1 MATSN
6 EASLLANALHGV
18 SSEAQKLLGAAFD
31 ASDGSKQELEDLF
44 LQTVKTYGSAAESV
58 GEAVFQGLLGDKDG
72 VEVVK
77 VGQLSDAHLKK
88 RLRWALESKNPKA
101 NLLALTDELVKQP
114 ARDLMEHSSTASGVA
129 WARIPSGK
137 TTCAFCLMLAGRG
150 AVYHTA
156 EKAGD
161 LGNKFHAHCDCQIVP
176 IKDPSDWPEHYDP
189 KPLEDLYYQAREAA
203 EEYADG
209 VPSTKA
215 ILAEMRKLESPLITD
230 SVKPQ
235 HDAIQALHEQAALA
249 AVKAAKALAETME
262 KKAIHAQKIKEG
274 MAKSKLNKAVLEE
287 YSAAHAKIK
296 AAQEATEDAM
306 YQEFLAWTEQKKL
319 QEQLEKDQE
328 IIAQLAEEQKASM
341 LKAKKEYEDNQVQ
354 SYNAWVKV
362 EEAKAKAIVA
372 EEEAKALAAAK
383 AAHSQKIKEG
393 MAKAKAKK
401 ESEAKAAKEAKE
413 AAEKQAAEELADQ
426 LAAAEAKASKA
437 KAAEGAAQKTKAEAD
452 KKAEADNAW
461 KSKLEEQQVK
471 PPVKPVAL
479 METMADVFA
488 SMGWEVGTKAE
499 ADKKAEADNA
509 WKSKLEGQ
517 QVKPPVKPV
526 GQLEEQPAL
535 VEALPGEDFLNY
547 IDMLAEKYGFNGTA
561 WEKAVLHLSKTGAV
575 DQNFLDGIS
584 NPLVDKSFV
593 AKEMEY
599 GFKELYGGEKAGIL
613 YKEKVEQLGKS
624 MDDPDFW
631 KTNSGAFESL
641 VPSGGPESSDP
652 RILWIK
658 ATKERIREQYPEL
671 FESSAKYG
679 THQYRNMNF
688 YLRTGEPA
696 PAKLQV
702 AGKGMSTDLNVIR
715 KQVKEFQQAIDLGPG
730 AAEDLYVMRGVRP
743 GKDFDPR
750 KVYTEGNV
758 LVEPAFT
765 STSMDK
771 DQAKLYQSKH
781 PGGWMTHIKIPKGTR
796 IGAGN
801 PGETEIVL
809 PPGVIMHV
817 VKVDPVSRQAWVEV
831 EDTRALDPKEQ
842 AKRVKESAEY
852 YANTKSSHMGTR
864 GNPLAEYYRRFEVP
878 EDAPKGSDK
887 VAKLV
892 AKSVDESAAKVKR
905 LESEKKAV
913 AQKLVK
919 TDSSSPEFKKLSDE
933 YKSTKEKVAAA
944 QKVLTK
950 ALEDQTAALLRI
962 SGAPDAV
969 VNKVYELKSILD
981 EGGSLEEYQSALQKA
996 HEEYVAGLRKAY
1008 PVKTVATRIP
1018 AGKSWGDHTK
1028 VETAPHSPGVKDIWL
1043 DPTADFYSHL
1053 PRTKYMEKKAGRA
1066 EKAGSAWLAQADT
1079 ARDRLENSSVVGA
1092 SELKNYKISGYS
1104 AINKYLRDN
1113 KGNLENA
1120 GTLARMIQTLDAT
1133 YLDPDVSLAV
1143 PKDMYVARGVPSD
1156 FPIDKAYVEGK
1167 VTVEAQYTS
1176 TTVDKHVVKA
1186 FQYGSGGWELRYK
1199 LAEGTRVVPGTDYES
1214 ETVLAR
1220 NSVFHVDKVDREN
1233 RIVWMTQSEG

>member
-31 ASDGSKQELEDLF
+31 ASGGSRQELGDLF

-58 GEAVFQGLLGDKDG
+58 GEAIFQGLLGGKDG

-209 VPSTKA
+209 VPSAKA

-249 AVKAAKALAETME
+249 AVKAAKAIAETME

-287 YSAAHAKIK
+287 YSTAHAKIK

-341 LKAKKEYEDNQVQ
+341 LKAKKEYEDNQVK
-354 SYNAWVKV
+354 SYDAWVKV
-362 EEAKAKAIVA
+362 EEAKAKAIAA

-393 MAKAKAKK
+393 MAKANAKK
-401 ESEAKAAKEAKE
+401 EAEAKEAKE
-413 AAEKQAAEELADQ
+413 AAEKQAAEELAAQ

-437 KAAEGAAQKTKAEAD
+437 KAAEEAAQKTKAEAD
-452 KKAEADNAW
+452 KKAEGDNAW

-471 PPVKPVAL
+471 PPVKPV
-479 METMADVFA
+479 
-488 SMGWEVGTKAE
+488 
-499 ADKKAEADNA
+499 
-509 WKSKLEGQ
+509 
-517 QVKPPVKPV
+517 
-526 GQLEEQPAL
+526 GQLEEQDISHLEKEYFIGGSAKSWPLIKEKILAGGDYQNDLKDAL
-535 VEALPGEDFLNY
+535 EAGWGSWAGENAKLLKEE
-547 IDMLAEKYGFNGTA
+547 IDHLVFGKKSAE
-561 WEKAVLHLSKTGAV
+561 
-575 DQNFLDGIS
+575 
-584 NPLVDKSFV
+584 
-593 AKEMEY
+593 
-599 GFKELYGGEKAGIL
+599 
-613 YKEKVEQLGKS
+613 EKVEQLGKS

-641 VPSGGPESSDP
+641 VPSGGPKSSDP

-658 ATKERIREQYPEL
+658 ATKERTREQYPEL
-671 FESSAKYG
+671 FESIRKYG
-679 THQYRNMNF
+679 AHQYRNMNF
-688 YLRTGEPA
+688 YLRTGKPA

-702 AGKGMSTDLNVIR
+702 AGVGMSTDLNVIR

-771 DQAKLYQSKH
+771 DQAKLYQSKN

-796 IGAGN
+796 IGSGN

-842 AKRVKESAEY
+842 AKRAKESAEY
-852 YANTKSSHMGTR
+852 YANTKSPHMGAR

-887 VAKLV
+887 AAKLV
-892 AKSVDESAAKVKR
+892 AKSVDESAAKVRR

-913 AQKLVK
+913 AQKLVRA
-919 TDSSSPEFKKLSDE
+919 DSSSPEFKKLSDE

-981 EGGSLEEYQSALQKA
+981 GGGSIEEYQSALQKA
-996 HEEYVAGLRKAY
+996 HEDYVSGLRKAY
-1008 PVKTVATRIP
+1008 SSMVP
-1018 AGKSWGDHTK
+1018 AGKSWGDPTK
-1028 VETAPHSPGVKDIWL
+1028 METKPHSPGAKYIWL
-1043 DPTADFYSHL
+1043 DPKADFYSHL
-1053 PRTKYMEKKAGRA
+1053 PRTKYMEKKAGRTEA
-1066 EKAGSAWLAQADT
+1066 SSAWLAQADT
-1079 ARDRLENSSVVGA
+1079 ARKRISGREPVGA
-1092 SELKNYKISGYS
+1092 RELEDYKETGYS

-1120 GTLARMIQTLDAT
+1120 GTLARKIQTLDAL

-1143 PKDMYVARGVPSD
+1143 PKDMYVARGVPRD

-1176 TTVDKHVVKA
+1176 TTVDKQVVEA
-1186 FQYGSGGWELRYK
+1186 FQRGSGGWELRYK
-1199 LAEGTRVVPGTDYES
+1199 LAEGTRVVPGTDFES

-1220 NSVFHVDKVDREN
+1220 NSVFHVDKVDHEN

>member
-31 ASDGSKQELEDLF
+31 ASGGSKQELEDIF

-58 GEAVFQGLLGDKDG
+58 GEAIFQGLLGGKDG

-88 RLRWALESKNPKA
+88 RLRWALGSKNPKT

-189 KPLEDLYYQAREAA
+189 KPLEDLYYQARGAA

-209 VPSTKA
+209 VPSAKA

-235 HDAIQALHEQAALA
+235 HDAIKALHEQAALA

-287 YSAAHAKIK
+287 YSTAHAKIK

-306 YQEFLAWTEQKKL
+306 YQEFLAWTEKKKL

-341 LKAKKEYEDNQVQ
+341 LKAKKEYEDHQVE
-354 SYNAWVKV
+354 SYDAWVKV
-362 EEAKAKAIVA
+362 EEAKAKAIAA

-401 ESEAKAAKEAKE
+401 EAEAKAAKEAKE
-413 AAEKQAAEELADQ
+413 AAEKQAAEELAAQ

-437 KAAEGAAQKTKAEAD
+437 KAAEEAAQKTKAEAD
-452 KKAEADNAW
+452 KKAEGDNAW

-471 PPVKPVAL
+471 PPVKPFEKKSA
-479 METMADVFA
+479 A
-488 SMGWEVGTKAE
+488 
-499 ADKKAEADNA
+499 KKAQPPAA
-509 WKSKLEGQ
+509 QMPPKEG
-517 QVKPPVKPV
+517 
-526 GQLEEQPAL
+526 
-535 VEALPGEDFLNY
+535 FLNY
-547 IDMLAEKYGFNGTA
+547 LGMLSEKYGFSGPE
-561 WEKAVLHLSKTGAV
+561 WEKSVAVLAKTGAV
-575 DQNFLDGIS
+575 DKDFLDSITH
-584 NPLVDKSFV
+584 PMVDKTFLV
-593 AKEMEY
+593 EEMEY
-599 GFKELYGGEKAGIL
+599 GFDWFQGGVKVTTDMVGPTKALMEAAALNAKTVEK
-613 YKEKVEQLGKS
+613 KLGKKAVEDHPTS
-624 MDDPDFW
+624 ADPNLW
-631 KTNSGAFESL
+631 KESAKAFESL

-658 ATKERIREQYPEL
+658 ATKERTREQYPEL

-679 THQYRNMNF
+679 TRQYRNMNF

-702 AGKGMSTDLNVIR
+702 AGVGMSTDLNVIR

-771 DQAKLYQSKH
+771 DQAKLYQSKN

-852 YANTKSSHMGTR
+852 YANTKSPHMGAR

-878 EDAPKGSDK
+878 EDAPKGSGK
-887 VAKLV
+887 VSKLV
-892 AKSVDESAAKVKR
+892 AKSVDESAAKVRR

-981 EGGSLEEYQSALQKA
+981 GGGSIGEYQSALQKA
-996 HEEYVAGLRKAY
+996 HEDYVSGLRKAY
-1008 PVKTVATRIP
+1008 SSMVPT
-1018 AGKSWGDHTK
+1018 GKSWGDPTK
-1028 VETAPHSPGVKDIWL
+1028 METKPHSPGVKDIWL
-1043 DPTADFYSHL
+1043 DPKADFYSHL
-1053 PRTKYMEKKAGRA
+1053 PRTKYMGG
-1066 EKAGSAWLAQADT
+1066 KAGSAWLAQADT
-1079 ARDRLENSSVVGA
+1079 ARERISGGEPVGA
-1092 SELKNYKISGYS
+1092 MELEDYKRQGYS

-1120 GTLARMIQTLDAT
+1120 GTLARKIQTLDAL

-1156 FPIDKAYVEGK
+1156 FPIDKEYVEGK
-1167 VTVEAQYTS
+1167 VTVESQYTS
-1176 TTVDKHVVKA
+1176 TTVDKHVVEA
-1186 FQYGSGGWELRYK
+1186 FKRGPGGWELRYK

-1220 NSVFHVDKVDREN
+1220 NSVFHVDKVDRAN
-1233 RIVWMTQSEG
+1233 RIVWMTQPEG

>member
-1 MATSN
+1 M
-6 EASLLANALHGV
+6 
-18 SSEAQKLLGAAFD
+18 
-31 ASDGSKQELEDLF
+31 
-44 LQTVKTYGSAAESV
+44 
-58 GEAVFQGLLGDKDG
+58 
-72 VEVVK
+72 
-77 VGQLSDAHLKK
+77 
-88 RLRWALESKNPKA
+88 
-101 NLLALTDELVKQP
+101 
-114 ARDLMEHSSTASGVA
+114 
-129 WARIPSGK
+129 
-137 TTCAFCLMLAGRG
+137 
-150 AVYHTA
+150 
-156 EKAGD
+156 
-161 LGNKFHAHCDCQIVP
+161 
-176 IKDPSDWPEHYDP
+176 
-189 KPLEDLYYQAREAA
+189 
-203 EEYADG
+203 
-209 VPSTKA
+209 
-215 ILAEMRKLESPLITD
+215 
-230 SVKPQ
+230 KPQ

-287 YSAAHAKIK
+287 YSTAHAKIK

-341 LKAKKEYEDNQVQ
+341 LKAKKEYEDNQVK
-354 SYNAWVKV
+354 SYDAWVKV
-362 EEAKAKAIVA
+362 EEAKAKAIAA

-401 ESEAKAAKEAKE
+401 EAEAKAAKEAKE
-413 AAEKQAAEELADQ
+413 AAEKQAAEELAAQ

-437 KAAEGAAQKTKAEAD
+437 KAAEEAAQKTKAEAD
-452 KKAEADNAW
+452 KKAEGDNAW

-471 PPVKPVAL
+471 PPVKPV
-479 METMADVFA
+479 
-488 SMGWEVGTKAE
+488 
-499 ADKKAEADNA
+499 
-509 WKSKLEGQ
+509 
-517 QVKPPVKPV
+517 
-526 GQLEEQPAL
+526 GQLEEQDISHLEKEYFIGGSAKSWPLIKEKILAGGDYQNDLKNAL
-535 VEALPGEDFLNY
+535 EAGWGSWAGENAKLLKEE
-547 IDMLAEKYGFNGTA
+547 IDHLVFGKSAE
-561 WEKAVLHLSKTGAV
+561 
-575 DQNFLDGIS
+575 
-584 NPLVDKSFV
+584 
-593 AKEMEY
+593 
-599 GFKELYGGEKAGIL
+599 
-613 YKEKVEQLGKS
+613 EKVEQLGKS

-641 VPSGGPESSDP
+641 VPSGGPKSSDP

-658 ATKERIREQYPEL
+658 ATKERTREQYPEL
-671 FESSAKYG
+671 FESMRKYG

-688 YLRTGEPA
+688 YLRTGKPA

-702 AGKGMSTDLNVIR
+702 AGVGMSTDLNVIR

-771 DQAKLYQSKH
+771 DQAKLYQSKN

-842 AKRVKESAEY
+842 AKRAKESAEY
-852 YANTKSSHMGTR
+852 YANTKSPHMGAR

-887 VAKLV
+887 AAKLV
-892 AKSVDESAAKVKR
+892 AKSVDESAAKVRR

-981 EGGSLEEYQSALQKA
+981 GGGSIEEYQSALQKA
-996 HEEYVAGLRKAY
+996 HEDYVSGLRKAY
-1008 PVKTVATRIP
+1008 SSMVP
-1018 AGKSWGDHTK
+1018 AGKSWGDPTK
-1028 VETAPHSPGVKDIWL
+1028 METKPHSPGVKDIWL
-1043 DPTADFYSHL
+1043 DPKADFYSHL
-1053 PRTKYMEKKAGRA
+1053 PRTKYMEKKEGRT
-1066 EKAGSAWLAQADT
+1066 EKAGSAWLAQADI
-1079 ARDRLENSSVVGA
+1079 AGDRLENSSVVGA
-1092 SELKNYKISGYS
+1092 SELKNYKMSGYS

-1120 GTLARMIQTLDAT
+1120 GTLARKIQTLDAL

-1143 PKDMYVARGVPSD
+1143 PKDMYVARGVPRD

-1176 TTVDKHVVKA
+1176 TTVDKQVVEA
-1186 FQYGSGGWELRYK
+1186 FQRGSGGWELRYK

-1220 NSVFHVDKVDREN
+1220 NSVFHVDKVDHEN